1 MKRFGVVMAGGGGT
15 RFWPLSRRKNPKQFL
30 NLTGK
35 DVLINEAI
43 DRLVPVSENGEVFV
57 VTGTDQ
63 AKQLMKLA
71 GERLR
76 ASHVLKEP
84 AARNTAACIGL
95 ACVEIIEKYG
105 DSVMMVVPSD
115 PAIGDVKEF
124 QRLLEAACEAAEE
137 QDKIVT
143 IGIKPTFA
151 CTGYGYIR
159 GETEEGESDP
169 GDGETG
175 TKADIEAV
183 PAEAGEAPEAGA
195 EEMMDFPQ
203 SEPGRNDGK
212 ETAAEQKHCDV
223 CRDKENCGNGGKEEC
238 EPPIPRQVIEFVEK
252 PDQETAEKYLAA
264 GCYYWNSGMFV
275 FKASLMLSLF
285 EELLPDVFEKLSQI
299 RATVRTQAKE
309 AVVRKV
315 YPTIPK
321 VSIDYGI
328 MERAAARGKV
338 LVLPGSFGWS
348 DVGSFPEMA
357 ALHKADENGNI
368 TFGDTLEL
376 ETKDCVLYSGSRM
389 LAALGVKD
397 LVVVETEDA
406 VLVCHKDSTQK
417 IGRIVEQLKSLERDE
432 LT

>member
-57 VTGTDQ
+57 VTGADQ
-63 AKQLMKLA
+63 AKQLMELA

-115 PAIGDVKEF
+115 PAIGDVEAF
-124 QRLLEAACEAAEE
+124 QRLLEKACEAAEE

-159 GETEEGESDP
+159 GEAEEGESDP
-169 GDGETG
+169 L
-175 TKADIEAV
+175 
-183 PAEAGEAPEAGA
+183 
-195 EEMMDFPQ
+195 
-203 SEPGRNDGK
+203 
-212 ETAAEQKHCDV
+212 
-223 CRDKENCGNGGKEEC
+223 
-238 EPPIPRQVIEFVEK
+238 IPRQVIEFVEK

-285 EELLPDVFEKLSQI
+285 EELLPDIFEKLSQI

-328 MERAAARGKV
+328 MERAASQGKV

-397 LVVVETEDA
+397 LVVVETADA

>member
-30 NLTGK
+30 NLTGD

-63 AKQLMKLA
+63 AKQLMELA
-71 GERLR
+71 GKRLK

-143 IGIKPTFA
+143 IGVKPTFA

-159 GETEEGESDP
+159 GEETKDKGTEKVDIKSDP
-169 GDGETG
+169 QEEKKDCDSCDSKKKCE
-175 TKADIEAV
+175 KK
-183 PAEAGEAPEAGA
+183 EAP
-195 EEMMDFPQ
+195 
-203 SEPGRNDGK
+203 
-212 ETAAEQKHCDV
+212 
-223 CRDKENCGNGGKEEC
+223 C
-238 EPPIPRQVIEFVEK
+238 EPLNPVQVIEFVEK
-252 PDQETAEKYLAA
+252 PDKETAEKYLAA

-285 EELLPDVFEKLSQI
+285 EELLPDIFEKLSQI
-299 RATVRTQAKE
+299 RSTVRTQAKE

-328 MERAAARGKV
+328 MERAASRGKV

-417 IGRIVEQLKSLERDE
+417 IGKIVEQLKSLERDE